1 MLHLDLFD
9 QNAETTPNLHNQ
21 LQDANSARHLAASWM
36 DVVTTIEALP
46 VGRFHRLHLLRQMCA
61 WSVFAMSRMRS
72 LLSTASPSACAV
84 AELPLPNPP

>member
-1 MLHLDLFD
+1 
-9 QNAETTPNLHNQ
+9 
-21 LQDANSARHLAASWM
+21 M

>member
-1 MLHLDLFD
+1 VLHLDLFD
-9 QNAETTPNLHNQ
+9 QNAETTSELPNKQ
-21 LQDANSARHLAASWM
+21 KDANSARHLAASWM

-46 VGRFHRLHLLRQMCA
+46 VGRFHRLHLLRQQLA